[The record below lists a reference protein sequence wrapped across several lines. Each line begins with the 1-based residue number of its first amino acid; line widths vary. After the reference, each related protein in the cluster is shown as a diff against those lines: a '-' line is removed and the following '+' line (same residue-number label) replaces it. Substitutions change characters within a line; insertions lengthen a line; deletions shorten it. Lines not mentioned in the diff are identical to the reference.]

1 MLVMDKG
8 AMLSISR
15 VLSLFL
21 SGALVLT
28 GCASPDSTSAPSVVE
43 ETQVEETEKPGLDQ
57 ELLDKLKAEED
68 KAWGRNQDDVLDLS
82 QYVETEQINFETYA
96 GYTEGERC
104 SGGFGWQVLGKDK
117 DGNPAF
123 LKCRNGSGS
132 FMVDTSMFDID
143 PDTRMPIVPIEVP
156 SKQRFAYS
164 PHVYIYP
171 QITSDEPLS
180 QLSSPDKFS
189 NVSPCKVSASKSD
202 GSADKAFAFPLPND
216 RPRLRED
223 FRILVLPVDFPDYQA
238 EGSPADELADVIDAL
253 PKFYQRMSSVPI
265 SFTWTIPDTFL
276 RLDTP
281 IEDYEMTQNR
291 DFEVLISRT
300 GRYIQDVIDAY
311 DDQYDYSQFDV
322 VIVEEPRQVPDELH
336 ELFIPMVFG
345 NGDLRISSSDGYV
358 KSILATGNDEIRD
371 IPNWIHEFGHLL
383 GLPDRNWQTDA
394 APGFDIMFGWYGSPE
409 LSIWLRWILGIAQDA
424 QINCVTGTEPSTH
437 WLRPVAWEGDY
448 PKGVVIPINSTTVLV
463 AESRRRQGYDAL
475 LGKYGEGVY
484 VYRIDAGAKMYQ
496 PDNRVIVDSIRP
508 DRSTV
513 EMDWSFD
520 SQLQPGESVSS
531 DGWTIEVLESGN
543 FGDVIQV
550 TRD

>member
-1 MLVMDKG
+1 M
-8 AMLSISR
+8 
-15 VLSLFL
+15 
-21 SGALVLT
+21 LT
-28 GCASPDSTSAPSVVE
+28 GCGAVDPTPELSV
-43 ETQVEETEKPGLDQ
+43 TQESEAEETEKPGLDQ

-68 KAWGRNQDDVLDLS
+68 KAWGRDQEDVLDLS
-82 QYVETEQINFETYA
+82 KYVESEPISFETYA

-104 SGGFGWQVLGKDK
+104 SGGFGFQVLGKDK
-117 DGNPAF
+117 EGNPAF

-132 FMVDTSMFDID
+132 FMVDSSMFDID
-143 PDTRMPIVPIEVP
+143 AATMMPLVPVEVP

-171 QITSDEPLS
+171 QVTAEKPLS
-180 QLSSPDKFS
+180 QLSSVQNFS
-189 NVSPCKVSASKSD
+189 NVSPCRVSANKSD
-202 GSADKAFAFPLPND
+202 GSPDKAFAFPLPSD
-216 RPRLRED
+216 RPRLKED
-223 FRILVLPVDFPDYQA
+223 FKILVLPVDFPDFEAQS
-238 EGSPADELADVIDAL
+238 SPSDELADVVDAL
-253 PKFYQRMSSVPI
+253 PKFYQRMSAVPVG
-265 SFTWTIPDTFL
+265 FTWTIPETFL
-276 RLDTP
+276 RLETP
-281 IEDYEMTQNR
+281 LEDYEMTQNR
-291 DFEVLISRT
+291 DFEVLITRT

-311 DDQYDYSQFDV
+311 DDKYDYSQFDV

-336 ELFIPMVFG
+336 ELYIPMVYG
-345 NGDLRISSSDGYV
+345 NGNIRISSDDGYV
-358 KSILATGNDEIRD
+358 KSILGTGNDEIRD

-409 LSIWLRWILGIAQDA
+409 MSIWLRWILGIAKDS
-424 QINCVTGTEPSTH
+424 QINCVTGGEPSTH
-437 WLRPVAWEGDY
+437 WLRPVAWDGDY

-496 PDNRVIVDSIRP
+496 PDSRVIVDSIRP
-508 DRSTV
+508 ERSTV
-513 EMDWSFD
+513 EMSWSFD

-531 DGWTIEVLESGN
+531 DGWTIEVLESGD

-550 TRD
+550 TKN

>member
-1 MLVMDKG
+1 LSNSKIISLLVSAGLM
-8 AMLSISR
+8 
-15 VLSLFL
+15 
-21 SGALVLT
+21 LT
-28 GCASPDSTSAPSVVE
+28 GCGAVDPTPELSV
-43 ETQVEETEKPGLDQ
+43 TQESEAEETEKPGLDQ

-68 KAWGRNQDDVLDLS
+68 KAWGRDQEDVLDLS
-82 QYVETEQINFETYA
+82 KYVESEPISFETYA

-104 SGGFGWQVLGKDK
+104 SGGFGFQVLGKDK
-117 DGNPAF
+117 EGNPAF

-132 FMVDTSMFDID
+132 FMVDSSMFDID
-143 PDTRMPIVPIEVP
+143 AATMMPLVPVEVP

-171 QITSDEPLS
+171 QVTAEKPLS
-180 QLSSPDKFS
+180 QLSSVQNFS
-189 NVSPCKVSASKSD
+189 NVSPCGVSANKSD
-202 GSADKAFAFPLPND
+202 GSPDKAFAFPLPSD
-216 RPRLRED
+216 RPRLKED
-223 FRILVLPVDFPDYQA
+223 FKILVLPVDFPDFEAQS
-238 EGSPADELADVIDAL
+238 SPSDELADVVDAL
-253 PKFYQRMSSVPI
+253 PKFYQRMSAVPVG
-265 SFTWTIPDTFL
+265 FTWTIPETFL
-276 RLDTP
+276 RLETP
-281 IEDYEMTQNR
+281 LEDYEMTQNR
-291 DFEVLISRT
+291 DFEVLITRT

-311 DDQYDYSQFDV
+311 DDKYDYSQFDV

-336 ELFIPMVFG
+336 ELYIPMVYG
-345 NGDLRISSSDGYV
+345 NGNIRISSDDGYV
-358 KSILATGNDEIRD
+358 KSILGTGNDEIRD

-409 LSIWLRWILGIAQDA
+409 MSIWLRWILGIAKDS
-424 QINCVTGTEPSTH
+424 QINCVTGGEPSTH
-437 WLRPVAWEGDY
+437 WLRPVAWDGDY

-496 PDNRVIVDSIRP
+496 PDSRVIVDSIRP
-508 DRSTV
+508 ERSTV
-513 EMDWSFD
+513 EMSWSFD

-531 DGWTIEVLESGN
+531 DGWTIEVLENGD

-550 TRD
+550 TKN

>member
-1 MLVMDKG
+1 M
-8 AMLSISR
+8 
-15 VLSLFL
+15 
-21 SGALVLT
+21 LT
-28 GCASPDSTSAPSVVE
+28 GCGAVDPTPELSV
-43 ETQVEETEKPGLDQ
+43 TQESEAEETEKPGLDQ

-68 KAWGRNQDDVLDLS
+68 KAWGGDQEDVLDLS
-82 QYVETEQINFETYA
+82 KYVESEPISFETYA

-104 SGGFGWQVLGKDK
+104 SGGFGFQVLGKDK
-117 DGNPAF
+117 EGNPAF

-132 FMVDTSMFDID
+132 FMVDSSMFDID
-143 PDTRMPIVPIEVP
+143 AETMMPLVPVEVP

-171 QITSDEPLS
+171 QVTAEKPLS
-180 QLSSPDKFS
+180 QLSSVQNFS
-189 NVSPCKVSASKSD
+189 NVSPCRVSANKSD
-202 GSADKAFAFPLPND
+202 GSPDKAFAFPLPSD
-216 RPRLRED
+216 RPRLKED
-223 FRILVLPVDFPDYQA
+223 FKILVLPVDFPDFEAQS
-238 EGSPADELADVIDAL
+238 SPSDELADVVDAL
-253 PKFYQRMSSVPI
+253 PKFYQRMSAVPVG
-265 SFTWTIPDTFL
+265 FTWTIPETFL
-276 RLDTP
+276 RLETP
-281 IEDYEMTQNR
+281 LEDYEMTQNR
-291 DFEVLISRT
+291 DFEVLITRT

-311 DDQYDYSQFDV
+311 DDKYDYSQFDV

-336 ELFIPMVFG
+336 ELYIPMVYG
-345 NGDLRISSSDGYV
+345 NGNIRISSDDGYV
-358 KSILATGNDEIRD
+358 KSILGTGNDEIRD

-409 LSIWLRWILGIAQDA
+409 MSIWLRWILGIAKDS
-424 QINCVTGTEPSTH
+424 QINCVTGGEPSTH
-437 WLRPVAWEGDY
+437 WLRPVAWDGDY

-496 PDNRVIVDSIRP
+496 PDSRVIVDSIRP
-508 DRSTV
+508 ERSTV
-513 EMDWSFD
+513 EMSWSFD

-531 DGWTIEVLESGN
+531 DGWTIEVLESGD

-550 TRD
+550 TKN

>member
-1 MLVMDKG
+1 MSSSKIFSL
-8 AMLSISR
+8 LISAG
-15 VLSLFL
+15 LM
-21 SGALVLT
+21 LT
-28 GCASPDSTSAPSVVE
+28 GCAAVDPAPEVSVTQEVE
-43 ETQVEETEKPGLDQ
+43 VEDTEKPGLDQ

-68 KAWGRNQDDVLDLS
+68 KAWGRDQEDVLDLS
-82 QYVETEQINFETYA
+82 KYVESEPISFETYA

-117 DGNPAF
+117 EGNPAF
-123 LKCRNGSGS
+123 LKCRNGNGS
-132 FMVDTSMFDID
+132 FMVDSSMFDID
-143 PDTRMPIVPIEVP
+143 AATMMPLVPVEVP

-171 QITSDEPLS
+171 QVTAEKPLS
-180 QLSSPDKFS
+180 QISSVENFS
-189 NVSPCKVSASKSD
+189 NVSPCRVSANKSD
-202 GSADKAFAFPLPND
+202 GSPDKAFAFPLPSD
-216 RPRLRED
+216 RPRLKED
-223 FRILVLPVDFPDYQA
+223 FKILVLPVDFPDFEAQS
-238 EGSPADELADVIDAL
+238 SPSDELADVVDAL
-253 PKFYQRMSSVPI
+253 PKFYQRMSAVPV
-265 SFTWTIPDTFL
+265 SFTWTIPETFL
-276 RLDTP
+276 RLEKP
-281 IEDYEMTQNR
+281 LEDYEMTENR
-291 DFEVLISRT
+291 DFEVLITRT

-311 DDQYDYSQFDV
+311 DNQYDYSQFDV

-336 ELFIPMVFG
+336 ELYIPMVYG
-345 NGDLRISSSDGYV
+345 NGNIRISSDDGYV
-358 KSILATGNDEIRD
+358 KSILGTGNDEIRD

-409 LSIWLRWILGIAQDA
+409 MSIWLRWILGIAKDS
-424 QINCVTGTEPSTH
+424 QINCVTGGEPSTH

-496 PDNRVIVDSIRP
+496 PDSRVIVDSIRP

-513 EMDWSFD
+513 EMGWSFD

-531 DGWTIEVLESGN
+531 DGWTIEVLESGD

-550 TRD
+550 TKN

>member
-1 MLVMDKG
+1 M
-8 AMLSISR
+8 
-15 VLSLFL
+15 
-21 SGALVLT
+21 LT
-28 GCASPDSTSAPSVVE
+28 GCAAVDPAPEVSVTQEVE
-43 ETQVEETEKPGLDQ
+43 VEDTEKPGLDQ

-68 KAWGRNQDDVLDLS
+68 KAWGRDQEDVLDLS
-82 QYVETEQINFETYA
+82 KYVESEPISFETYA

-117 DGNPAF
+117 EGNPAF

-132 FMVDTSMFDID
+132 FMVDSSMFDID
-143 PDTRMPIVPIEVP
+143 AATMMPLVPVEVP
-156 SKQRFAYS
+156 SKQQFAYS

-171 QITSDEPLS
+171 QVTAEKPLS
-180 QLSSPDKFS
+180 QISSVENFS
-189 NVSPCKVSASKSD
+189 NVSPCRVSANKSD
-202 GSADKAFAFPLPND
+202 GSPDKAFAFPLPSD
-216 RPRLRED
+216 RPRLKED
-223 FRILVLPVDFPDYQA
+223 FKILVLPVDFPDFEAQS
-238 EGSPADELADVIDAL
+238 SPSDELADVVDAL
-253 PKFYQRMSSVPI
+253 PKFYQRMSAVPV
-265 SFTWTIPDTFL
+265 SFKWTIPETFL
-276 RLDTP
+276 RLEKP
-281 IEDYEMTQNR
+281 LEDYEMTQNR
-291 DFEVLISRT
+291 DFEVLITRT

-311 DDQYDYSQFDV
+311 DNQYDYSQFDV

-336 ELFIPMVFG
+336 ELYIPMVYG
-345 NGDLRISSSDGYV
+345 NGNIRISSDDGYV
-358 KSILATGNDEIRD
+358 KSILGTGNDEIRD

-409 LSIWLRWILGIAQDA
+409 MSIWLRWILGIAKDS
-424 QINCVTGTEPSTH
+424 QINCVTGGEPSTH

-496 PDNRVIVDSIRP
+496 PDSRVIVDSIRP

-513 EMDWSFD
+513 EMGWSFD

-531 DGWTIEVLESGN
+531 DGWTIEVLESGD

-550 TRD
+550 TKN